1 MMIKGVLTTILLFLQ
16 IQTTHSALIPNE
28 AEERQVLLVAQ
39 KYAEATA
46 CDTTFKATPQ
56 KNTFKNKV
64 FLVGQEDFGFRRYYV
79 WWQGR
84 VRCYSGK
91 AMYQHY
97 LTQIERGNADKP
109 FVVIT
114 DNLLRNIIFYK
125 PRYNYFLEDNDF
137 GKGDVEFN
145 VSSIESIKM
154 LNPLTFE
161 VIGWDYADLKFG
173 GEDHGPD
180 FTPNKFKYVLVR
192 KTESASE
199 WTLASQTLL
208 EQINSISP

>member
-1 MMIKGVLTTILLFLQ
+1 MIKFALTSILLVLQ
-16 IQTTHSALIPNE
+16 MQTANSTLTPSA

-46 CDTTFKATPQ
+46 CETTFEKNIQQ
-56 KNTFKNKV
+56 KNIFQNKV
-64 FLVGQEDFGFRRYYV
+64 FLVGEEDFGFRRYYV

-84 VRCYSGK
+84 VRCYPEQ

-114 DNLLRNIIFYK
+114 DNLLRNIIFYMPK
-125 PRYNYFLEDNDF
+125 YNYFLEDNNF

-145 VSSIESIKM
+145 VTSIESIKM
-154 LNPLTFE
+154 LNSLTFE
-161 VIGWDYADLKFG
+161 VIGWDHADLKFG
-173 GEDHGPD
+173 GEDRGPD
-180 FTPNKFKYVLVR
+180 FTPNKFKYILVR
-192 KTESASE
+192 KTETDSE
-199 WTLASQTLL
+199 WTLTSQTLL
-208 EQINSISP
+208 EQISPVSP

>member
-1 MMIKGVLTTILLFLQ
+1 MIRVTSTVLLLAAQ
-16 IQTTHSALIPNE
+16 VQAVYGSVTSAD
-28 AEERQVLLVAQ
+28 AEKMQVLAVAK
-39 KYAEATA
+39 KYAEATT
-46 CDTTFKATPQ
+46 CNSTLETNAT
-56 KNTFKNKV
+56 KKTSLNEV

-79 WWQGR
+79 WWQGQ

-114 DNLLRNIIFYK
+114 DNLLKNIIFYK
-125 PRYNYFLEDNDF
+125 PKYNYFLEDNDF

-145 VSSIESIKM
+145 VTSIESIKM
-154 LNPLTFE
+154 INPLKFE

-173 GEDHGPD
+173 GEDRGPD
-180 FTPNKFKYVLVR
+180 FTPNQFKYILTR
-192 KTESASE
+192 KSQVDSE
-199 WTLASQTLL
+199 WTLVHQTLL
-208 EQINSISP
+208 QQVSPSSP